1 MLSDDAIEKLM
12 QPIIDRQED
21 INNYV
26 VGEIAKKIREVG
38 KLSPSDI
45 YKLERLFKS
54 GADVRRINR
63 ELARLTGLQVVDIKN
78 LIKTV
83 ALYSYVD
90 TKPFYDY
97 RHKSFLPF
105 NKNIPLQRIV
115 LSITRQTLKTYK
127 NLSNTTAFMI
137 RDPKNPRILKPTSLS
152 KTYQSVIDEA
162 VQAAQSGTIDY
173 GKAMRRTLK
182 QLIDSGIRRVN
193 YSPESGRRYTKR
205 LDSAVRMNLLDAVR
219 QINQGV
225 QDITGEQYGADG
237 KELSAHPYSAPDHEP
252 FQGKQFTNENW
263 AKLQSNSS
271 FQDVNGVKYGGV
283 KRIIGQWNCHHFAWS
298 IIIGYAKPNYT
309 EEQLQE
315 WAKKNAEGYTLPNG
329 KHLTM
334 YECTQY
340 QRKME
345 TAIRYAKDGQIA
357 ARVAGDKELIQ
368 KYQAKINRLTK
379 EYNAFSK
386 DCGLSIKKER
396 LTVSGYRPV
405 KVQNIV

>member
-12 QPIIDRQED
+12 QPIIDRQEN

-26 VGEIAKKIREVG
+26 VAEIAKKIREIG

-54 GADVRRINR
+54 GADAKRIND
-63 ELARLTGLQVVDIKN
+63 EISRLTGLQVKDIKE

-83 ALYSYVD
+83 AIDSYVD

-97 RHKSFLPF
+97 RHISFLPF
-105 NKNIPLQRIV
+105 EKNKPLQRIV
-115 LSITRQTLKTYK
+115 EAISRQTLETYK

-137 RDPKNPRILKPTSLS
+137 RDLKNPLVLKPTPLAE
-152 KTYQSVIDEA
+152 TYQSVIDES
-162 VQAAQSGTIDY
+162 VQAVQSGTIDY
-173 GKAMRRTLK
+173 NSAMRRTLQ

-219 QINQGV
+219 QINQKV

-252 FQGKQFTNENW
+252 FQGRQFTLSNW
-263 AKLQSNSS
+263 EKLQNSES
-271 FQDVNGVKYGGV
+271 FQDVNGNKYLAV
-283 KRIIGQWNCHHFAWS
+283 ERIIGQWNCRHFAWS
-298 IIIGYAKPNYT
+298 IIVGFAEPNYT
-309 EEQLQE
+309 EEQLRE
-315 WAKKNAEGYTLPNG
+315 WAKKNEEGYTLPNG
-329 KHLTM
+329 KKLTM

-340 QRKME
+340 QRKLE

-357 ARVAGDKELIQ
+357 ARAADDKELIK
-368 KYQAKINRLTK
+368 KYQRKVNKLSK
-379 EYNAFSK
+379 EYRAFSK
-386 DCGLSIKKER
+386 ACGLSVKRER

-405 KVQNIV
+405 KI